1 MKNATEKLG
10 FICFLKHIL
19 ENWNDFAKHFDV
31 AES

>member
-10 FICFLKHIL
+10 FICFLKHISG
-19 ENWNDFAKHFDV
+19 NWSDFAEQFDV